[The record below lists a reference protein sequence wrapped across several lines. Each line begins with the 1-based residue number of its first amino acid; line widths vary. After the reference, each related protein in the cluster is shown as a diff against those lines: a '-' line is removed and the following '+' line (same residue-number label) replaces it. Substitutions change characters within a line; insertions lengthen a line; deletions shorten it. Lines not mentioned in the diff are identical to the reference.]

1 MIFYVAFIVMFIGG
15 TLVFYSLSPYYGALG
30 LVLVALSGCII
41 SGLLGISFMALILVL
56 IYMGGMLVVF
66 VYSTAISAE
75 RYPIVSGTL
84 KEVLSLLAVGV
95 LWVFIGFDSFLT
107 LNVEGWESFCNIGLV
122 GSGSLFGAES
132 LYLFGAGYILLVALI
147 VALVIT
153 YGSDFNI
160 LKAL

>member
-1 MIFYVAFIVMFIGG
+1 MFIGG
-15 TLVFYSLSPYYGALG
+15 TLVFYRLSPYYGALG

-41 SGLLGISFMALILVL
+41 SGLLGVSFMALILVL

-66 VYSTAISAE
+66 VYSTVISAE
-75 RYPIVSGTL
+75 RYPVVRGTA
-84 KEVLSLLAVGV
+84 KELISLLVVGV
-95 LWVFIGFDSFLT
+95 LWVFIGFDSLLT
-107 LNVEGWESFCNIGLV
+107 LKVEGWERLCNIGLV
-122 GSGSLFGAES
+122 GRGSLFRS
-132 LYLFGAGYILLVALI
+132 KRLYLLGAGYILLVALI